1 MTRVKGEQLHI
12 PEAQAE
18 PDIPLVVVVTYDE
31 QEEHAIAMPVEASP
45 LTKKKQQAKAKT
57 NNSTTRIVTMIVMTT
72 VSFNNAFARR
82 RIFSKLKIPM
92 YVVLLF
98 HAHVH
103 PITRFRLYGMWRH
116 QSASHQPWLQL
127 FHVHLWEYLH

>member
-45 LTKKKQQAKAKT
+45 LTKKKTASQSQNQQQHHQDS
-57 NNSTTRIVTMIVMTT
+57 NND
-72 VSFNNAFARR
+72 
-82 RIFSKLKIPM
+82 
-92 YVVLLF
+92 
-98 HAHVH
+98 
-103 PITRFRLYGMWRH
+103 
-116 QSASHQPWLQL
+116 SHDDGEFQ
-127 FHVHLWEYLH
+127 